1 MLLVKSVHVLTHPLS
16 NTSSKKCQIVWS
28 CTSTKNEGPVR
39 SSHSSVLCPA
49 TASAHVRDI
58 FMSVWNCHAWKN
70 NEKNYR
76 NCNLFLLL
84 YTLWERWGGGLLW
97 WLGKG
102 WDGWSPT
109 EIKCPPPFNL
119 FNLIYTNALSNSKT
133 DMVFAQASIQPALS
147 QRSVWSQWRS
157 TLTDAEVLCSGF
169 IANVYSIVKEKGDPQ
184 HWVQARR
191 HHAVTDYNS
200 PLV

>member
-1 MLLVKSVHVLTHPLS
+1 MKDRSGLVTLVFSAPLLRAPMFATYSCQCGTVMRGKIT
-16 NTSSKKCQIVWS
+16 KKIIETVTFFCC
-28 CTSTKNEGPVR
+28 CT
-39 SSHSSVLCPA
+39 LC
-49 TASAHVRDI
+49 
-58 FMSVWNCHAWKN
+58 
-70 NEKNYR
+70 
-76 NCNLFLLL
+76 
-84 YTLWERWGGGLLW
+84 ERGGGGGGWVGGLLW